1 MVILLLAVVCTF
13 VEVTVSSVH
22 AVNSA
27 VTSAV
32 GGCSGDA
39 VNSSACTVLSVD
51 ALVFPRGARL
61 CMVQ

>member
-32 GGCSGDA
+32 GGSGDA